1 MRIRSFVISATMI
14 SALVLALAVI
24 AIAGDPFVGTWK
36 MNPAKSKFTNTTL
49 KSYTITQD
57 SQNNI
62 VQDMVDA
69 DGKTTHR
76 TWTAKYDGKDCPVT
90 APDMDALAMKKPNA
104 NTITY
109 VAKKDGKEVWSGRVV
124 MSKDGKSYVDAGG
137 GKDEKGQ
144 AYSYSIFMEKQ

>member
-14 SALVLALAVI
+14 AALVLAVAVI

-69 DGKTTHR
+69 DRKTTHR
-76 TWTAKYDGKDCPVT
+76 TWTAQSDGKDYPVI
-90 APDMDALAMKKPNA
+90 APDADAISLKKINA
-104 NTITY
+104 NTTKY
-109 VAKKDGKEVWSGRVV
+109 VVKKNGKEVWSGQAV
-124 MSKDGKSYVDAGG
+124 MSKDGKSYTDAGG

-144 AYSYSIFMEKQ
+144 AYTYSIFLEKQ

>member
-1 MRIRSFVISATMI
+1 MRKAMF
-14 SALVLALAVI
+14 LLAVLGLVGL
-24 AIAGDPFVGTWK
+24 AWAADPFVGIWK
-36 MNPAKSKFTNTTL
+36 MNPAKSKFSNMTL

-57 SQNNI
+57 NQNKI
-62 VQDMVDA
+62 VQDMVDV
-69 DGKTTHR
+69 DRKTTHR

-90 APDMDALAMKKPNA
+90 APDIDAIAMKKPNA

-109 VAKKDGKEVWSGRVV
+109 AAKKDGKEVWSGRVV